1 MPVTFASYVSLRD
14 RGVSKVLFNKFDVA
28 GSSNH
33 TDSGSLK
40 RRASCSFQVIKKS
53 GVTGNQEVL
62 VAFCMRE

>member
-1 MPVTFASYVSLRD
+1 MF
-14 RGVSKVLFNKFDVA
+14 KVLFNKFDVA
-28 GSSNH
+28 GSPNH

-40 RRASCSFQVIKKS
+40 RRASCSFQVIVES